1 MTTINV
7 RQKGAEGEREVAKAL
22 NAVILR
28 ALNEQGHNVPDTDI
42 VQRNQNQTAVGGN
55 DLSNVFGLSVEV
67 KRQEQLAINAWW
79 AQCVAAAARNAET
92 PVLIYRQNRKA
103 WRVVM
108 NAELPLP
115 MAQGSYRAA
124 KVCRVELSWDDFLEW
139 FYQHVT
145 RKLLNGYEV
154 RV

>member
-22 NAVILR
+22 NEVIIR
-28 ALNEQGHNVPDTDI
+28 CLNEQKLDVPATDI

-67 KRQEQLAINAWW
+67 KRQEQLSINTWW
-79 AQCVAAAARNAET
+79 AQCVAAATRNQEL

-108 NAELPLP
+108 NAELALP
-115 MAQGSYRAA
+115 AAQGSFRAA
-124 KVCRVELSWDDFLEW
+124 KVCRVGISWDDFLDW
-139 FYQHVT
+139 FYAYVR
-145 RKLLNGYEV
+145 RKLINGYEV